1 MSDDDSTINVLVHG
15 LGAIGSFYAFILDRA
30 PNVHLS
36 VIARS
41 NYDVVNQKG
50 LTIKSQ
56 NHGEHVLRPAGV
68 FRTPAEAGG
77 PRYDYVVCAHKAV
90 DQEKALVALK
100 PVIDENTTV
109 VIIQN
114 GVGNEE
120 PFREAFPNSS
130 IITCVTWT
138 GATQTALGLVE
149 HRSSENLLFN
159 LYPHPSI
166 PPDVEEKRLSKFASL
181 LKEGKTVFTVPPDI
195 QLERWEKVVWNS
207 AWNAVTALTLTDTQT
222 WLHSSPSAMAMTRRL
237 MTDVL
242 SVGKAIGVPLD
253 EGLVDRLIE
262 KALSLPGLGSSMQ
275 VDRKMGR
282 TMEVEVILGVPVKKA
297 RELGLDVPALEM
309 VYALV
314 KAVDVS
320 TRKQLGME
328 TLARLLPSQFSRGRD
343 ITFEER
349 KDAYMIRMMLE
360 YIYTGNCS
368 MGSYLFNTTWG
379 NIDRPILA
387 HTKLFL
393 LAHQYE
399 LAGLK
404 DISYQK
410 CEQFCKHDWNS
421 AAFCESVRELFA
433 IDQVAPNMLKLM
445 AGTAADHAEELLQD
459 EGFLDMCI
467 REFGLSPVT
476 EYYEIREETWLSL
489 NGSI

>member
-1 MSDDDSTINVLVHG
+1 MSDDNPTINVLIHG

-30 PNVHLS
+30 PNVRLS

-41 NYDVVNQKG
+41 NYDVVKQKG

-56 NHGEHVLRPAGV
+56 NHGEHILRPAGV
-68 FRTPAEAGG
+68 FKTPAEAVG

-90 DQEKALVALK
+90 DQENALAALK
-100 PVIDENTTV
+100 PVIDERTTV

-120 PFREAFPNSS
+120 PFREAFPDSS

-138 GATQTALGLVE
+138 GATQTAPGLVE

-159 LYPHPSI
+159 LYPHSNI
-166 PPDVEEKRLSKFASL
+166 PRDIEEKRLDRFASL
-181 LKEGKTVFTVPPDI
+181 LKEGKTVFTVSPDI

-237 MTDVL
+237 MADVL

-262 KALSLPGLGSSMQ
+262 KVLSLPGLGSSMQ

-297 RELGLDVPALEM
+297 RELRLDVPALEM

-320 TRKQLGME
+320 TRKQLGM
-328 TLARLLPSQFSRGRD
+328 
-343 ITFEER
+343 
-349 KDAYMIRMMLE
+349 DA
-360 YIYTGNCS
+360 
-368 MGSYLFNTTWG
+368 
-379 NIDRPILA
+379 
-387 HTKLFL
+387 
-393 LAHQYE
+393 
-399 LAGLK
+399 
-404 DISYQK
+404 
-410 CEQFCKHDWNS
+410 
-421 AAFCESVRELFA
+421 
-433 IDQVAPNMLKLM
+433 
-445 AGTAADHAEELLQD
+445 
-459 EGFLDMCI
+459 
-467 REFGLSPVT
+467 
-476 EYYEIREETWLSL
+476 
-489 NGSI
+489 